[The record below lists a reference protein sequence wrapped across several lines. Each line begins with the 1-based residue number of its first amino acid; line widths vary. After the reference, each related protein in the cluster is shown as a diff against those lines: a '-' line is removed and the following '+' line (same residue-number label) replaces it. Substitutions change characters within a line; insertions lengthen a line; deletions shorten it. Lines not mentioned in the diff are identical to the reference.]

1 MVGGRGEAAQEAVT
15 DEAELGAERTN
26 GQGTRRPAGAG
37 VEQGHA
43 AQAGRAAAQTQPRF
57 GQR

>member
-1 MVGGRGEAAQEAVT
+1 MVGGRGEAAQVT